1 MQKQIRSFSNDTG
14 DAQLTVYSVFPGA
27 ELTFHSIHME
37 ELTWEDDTSD
47 GRAAALTKEQ
57 SHLLEIHHCREGRI
71 EQVIDDT
78 FFYLMPGDLSVARRQ
93 TMIRAYRFPLRHY
106 HGVTIGID
114 LMHLSGDFRRMLSE
128 IGAEPDQIA
137 RKLCENRSCFIVRA
151 EENIEH
157 ILSELYTTP
166 EPLRE
171 GYFKLKIMELLL
183 VLSHTEAARDLSSAC
198 ALPQSQVLL
207 AHQAAAYLA
216 DNRERHVTVPELS
229 RQLGISPTQLKAIF
243 RGVYGQP
250 VFTFMRTQRMQEA
263 AQLLIHTERP
273 IGEIAEMIGYTNAS
287 KFASAFQNIMG
298 ETPREFRQAHT
309 QQRK

>member
-1 MQKQIRSFSNDTG
+1 MQKQICSFTNDTG
-14 DAQLTVYSVFPGA
+14 DAQLTVYSVFPGV
-27 ELTFHSIHME
+27 EITFHSIHMD
-37 ELTWEDDTSD
+37 ELSWGNEAGD
-47 GRAAALTKEQ
+47 GRAAALPKEN

-71 EQVIDDT
+71 EQAFDDM
-78 FFYLMPGDLSVARRQ
+78 FFYLMPGDLSVAKRRSMVK
-93 TMIRAYRFPLRHY
+93 TYRFPLRHY
-106 HGVTIGID
+106 HGITIGVD

-128 IGAEPDQIA
+128 IGVEPDQITQ
-137 RKLCENRSCFIVRA
+137 KLCENRSCFIVRA

-157 ILSELYTTP
+157 ILSELYTAP
-166 EPLRE
+166 EALRE
-171 GYFKLKIMELLL
+171 GYIKLKIMELLL
-183 VLSHTEAARDLSSAC
+183 VLSHTETARDLSSAC
-198 ALPQSQVLL
+198 VLPQSQVLL

-273 IGEIAEMIGYTNAS
+273 IGEIAEMSGYTNAS
-287 KFASAFQNIMG
+287 KFASAFQTVMG

-309 QQRK
+309 QRRK

>member
-1 MQKQIRSFSNDTG
+1 MNKQICRFSNDTG

-27 ELTFHSIHME
+27 EITFHSIHMD
-37 ELTWEDDTSD
+37 ELSWECGSATSSLE
-47 GRAAALTKEQ
+47 GS

-71 EQVIDDT
+71 EQAFDDT

-93 TMIRAYRFPLRHY
+93 TMVKAYRFPLRHY
-106 HGVTIGID
+106 HGITIGID
-114 LMHLSGDFRRMLSE
+114 LTHLSDDFRRMLSE
-128 IGAEPDQIA
+128 IGVEPGQIA
-137 RKLCENRSCFIVRA
+137 RKLCGGRSCFIVRA

-157 ILSELYTTP
+157 ILSELYTAP
-166 EPLRE
+166 EALRE
-171 GYFKLKIMELLL
+171 GYIKLKMMELLL
-183 VLSHTEAARDLSSAC
+183 VLSHMETSRDLSTSC
-198 ALPQSQVLL
+198 ALPQSQVQL

-216 DNRERHVTVPELS
+216 DNRERHVTVQELS

-250 VFTFMRTQRMQEA
+250 VFTYMRTQRMQEA
-263 AQLLIHTERP
+263 AQLLIHTDRP
-273 IGEIAEMIGYTNAS
+273 IGEIAEMSGYTNAS
-287 KFASAFQNIMG
+287 KFAAAFQDVMG